1 MTVRRR
7 AFIKVLSGV
16 ALALLAA
23 GLPFRRSGSASGLKL
38 LELGRRREFR
48 IDSGGTY
55 VARPGGVAR
64 LPEQPR
70 PGDSVMIVVEQESL
84 SSPAVISFTGEKLF
98 GLEED
103 LVLDCLAVF
112 RLTYAGARTG
122 WVNGPVPAEKS
133 GSESFL
139 P

>member
-23 GLPFRRSGSASGLKL
+23 GLPFRRSRSASGLKL

-55 VARPGGVAR
+55 VARPGGVAH

-70 PGDSVMIVVEQESL
+70 PGDSVTIVVEQESL
-84 SSPAVISFTGEKLF
+84 SSPAIISFTGERLL
-98 GLEED
+98 GTEED
-103 LVLDCLAVF
+103 LVLDSLAIF
-112 RLTYAGARTG
+112 RLTYAGAEAG
-122 WVNGPVPAEKS
+122 WINGPLSSETAET
-133 GSESFL
+133 FL
-139 P
+139 A

>member
-38 LELGRRREFR
+38 LGLGRRREFQ

-84 SSPAVISFTGEKLF
+84 SSPAIISFTGERLV
-98 GLEED
+98 GTEED
-103 LVLDCLAVF
+103 LVLDCLAIF
-112 RLTYAGARTG
+112 RLTYAGAETG
-122 WVNGPVPAEKS
+122 WINGPMP
-133 GSESFL
+133 SETAGTFL
-139 P
+139 G